1 MMSTI
6 LMVCVLLGPWCS
18 PSSDMMIMMMM
29 MIMFIII
36 NATTTIAR
44 VCVYNTLPD
53 KMLRYR
59 NSIFVVL

>member
-1 MMSTI
+1 
-6 LMVCVLLGPWCS
+6 
-18 PSSDMMIMMMM
+18 MMIMMMM
-29 MIMFIII
+29 MMMFIII
-36 NATTTIAR
+36 TATTTIAR

>member
-29 MIMFIII
+29 MMMFIII
-36 NATTTIAR
+36 TATTTIAR